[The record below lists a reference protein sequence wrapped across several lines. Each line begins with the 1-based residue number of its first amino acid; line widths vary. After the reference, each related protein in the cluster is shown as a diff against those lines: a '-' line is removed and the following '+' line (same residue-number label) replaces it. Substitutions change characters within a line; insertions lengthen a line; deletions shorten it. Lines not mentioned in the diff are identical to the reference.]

1 MKPSYEEVVNG
12 FTFDLSDIEKKEIYA
27 AVIEAYDNG
36 HTEGYDQGHDKWT
49 ADAIE
54 DLAEPEVNEEQ
65 IGVAYVV
72 EQFDTV
78 TTFEEFRTKY
88 LELVRLNLTYTPP
101 LGMPSLF
108 KKKH

>member
-1 MKPSYEEVVNG
+1 MKPTFEEVVNG

-27 AVIEAYDNG
+27 AVIMAYDDG
-36 HTEGYDQGHDKWT
+36 HSEGYDQGHDKGV
-49 ADAIE
+49 ADALE
-54 DLAEPEVNEEQ
+54 DLEEPEINEER

-88 LELVRLNLTYTPP
+88 LEQVRLNLTYTPP
-101 LGMPSLF
+101 MGLPTLF
-108 KKKH
+108 KKKN